1 MRRFFEDYKA
11 LEHKEVVVNEF
22 MGREAAIKIVEES
35 MKLYDAEIR
44 ETLAV

>member
-22 MGREAAIKIVEES
+22 LGRVEAVKIVEES
-35 MKLYDAEIR
+35 MKLYDAQIR
-44 ETLAV
+44 ETVLS